1 MNDQTGKSGQ
11 AGKSGGETLLQLEN
25 VNAFYGAAHILHDLN
40 LRVDAG
46 EKVALIG
53 RNGVGKTTVVNTI
66 LGLAQLRGGTLTVAG
81 RRLVKPRIYMAAQ
94 CGVAVVPQ
102 GRCIVPNLT
111 VEQNL
116 LLGAATAHK
125 RKGIWNTEQIYK
137 LFPILQERAHT
148 PGTALSGGQQ
158 QMLAVGRALMA
169 NPSLILLD
177 EPSEG
182 LAPVIVDQLA
192 DIFNQ
197 IASQGTTL
205 LLIEQNMS
213 LVVRV
218 AQRYCAMSKGSVIA
232 EGSVTHASI
241 DELHR
246 HVMV

>member
-1 MNDQTGKSGQ
+1 MNP
-11 AGKSGGETLLQLEN
+11 LLKIEN
-25 VNAFYGAAHILHDLN
+25 INAFYGAAHILHGMSLQVN
-40 LRVDAG
+40 AG
-46 EKVALIG
+46 ERVALIG

-66 LGLAQLRGGTLTVAG
+66 LGLASLRSGNI
-81 RRLVKPRIYMAAQ
+81 RLGAYAMTRPRTYMAAQ
-94 CGVAVVPQ
+94 HGIAVVPQ
-102 GRCIVPNLT
+102 GRRIVANLT
-111 VEQNL
+111 VEENL
-116 LLGAATAHK
+116 HLGAAVG
-125 RKGIWNTEQIYK
+125 RKGPWNVPEIYK

-169 NPSLILLD
+169 NPALILLD
-177 EPSEG
+177 EPTEG

-197 IASQGTTL
+197 VADQGTAL

-218 AQRYCAMSKGSVIA
+218 AQRYLAMAKGAVVA
-232 EGSVTHASI
+232 EGSVENSRDCLKDI
-241 DELHR
+241 EK